1 MFAMRSLSLAA
12 VWLVAASLAPSSF
25 SEASLST
32 AHAQATPAATPEP
45 DTTTRD
51 REARAIY
58 EAAVVAFDEG
68 RFEDS
73 LRLFRR
79 AYELSERPELLFNV
93 GTAADRLRHNEEAL
107 EAFEAYLAARPDAE
121 NRANVE
127 ARIAVL
133 RRAIADAARPTP
145 EPSVVVVREHEP
157 GTEPPPKS
165 RWWIGLIAGV
175 VVAAGAAAVIAI
187 VTTRNGDDDFQ
198 EPAHDAAFTTLTRW

>member
-1 MFAMRSLSLAA
+1 MRSLSLAT

-25 SEASLST
+25 SAASPPT
-32 AHAQATPAATPEP
+32 AHAQATPADASEP
-45 DTTTRD
+45 DTTSRD

-68 RFEDS
+68 RFEDA

-79 AYELSERPELLFNV
+79 AYELSERAELLFNV
-93 GTAADRLRHNEEAL
+93 GTAADRLRYNEEAL
-107 EAFEAYLAARPDAE
+107 EAFEAYLAARPDAD

-145 EPSVVVVREHEP
+145 EPSIVVVREREP

-187 VTTRNGDDDFQ
+187 VSTRGGDDDFQ

>member
-1 MFAMRSLSLAA
+1 MRSLSLAA
-12 VWLVAASLAPSSF
+12 LWLVAASSISVSSLA
-25 SEASLST
+25 T
-32 AHAQATPAATPEP
+32 AHAQAGDASTAEEEATG
-45 DTTTRD
+45 TSSRD

-68 RFEDS
+68 RFEDA

-79 AYELSERPELLFNV
+79 AYELSERAELLFNV
-93 GTAADRLRHNEEAL
+93 GTAADRLRYNEEAL
-107 EAFEAYLAARPDAE
+107 EAFEAYLAARPDAD

-145 EPSVVVVREHEP
+145 EPSIVVVREREP

-175 VVAAGAAAVIAI
+175 VVAAGAAAVIA
-187 VTTRNGDDDFQ
+187 VVATRNGDDDFQ